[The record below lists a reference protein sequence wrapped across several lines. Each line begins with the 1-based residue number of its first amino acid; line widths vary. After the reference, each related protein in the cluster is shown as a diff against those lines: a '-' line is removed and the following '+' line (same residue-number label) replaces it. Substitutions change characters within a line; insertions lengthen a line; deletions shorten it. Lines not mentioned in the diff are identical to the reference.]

1 MVAAPLRRAE
11 RAWPPA
17 RRPPPDE
24 PMKLTKPRSS
34 PIAPLAPTTRLC
46 SVAPALGSRTSIM
59 GDQYFYVITGASGA
73 GKSTLIAALGD
84 LGYATIPEAALAVL
98 REQRKSNSKAL
109 PSVDRAAFMRAVL
122 ARSIGDYETAL
133 SLAKP
138 VFFDRGIPEWLRFL
152 DSFGDEHRQLAA
164 RCRYA
169 STIFLAEPWPEIYV
183 RDHER
188 QASFDRAARS
198 YEATVSAYSKAG
210 YDTCVIPKVSIQE
223 RVAFILAQTGL
234 VPGDSFTPMPSRD
247 TA

>member
-1 MVAAPLRRAE
+1 M
-11 RAWPPA
+11 
-17 RRPPPDE
+17 
-24 PMKLTKPRSS
+24 SH
-34 PIAPLAPTTRLC
+34 
-46 SVAPALGSRTSIM
+46 
-59 GDQYFYVITGASGA
+59 QHFYVITGASGA

-98 REQRKSNSKAL
+98 LEQRNSNSKVL
-109 PSVDRAAFMRAVL
+109 PSVDRAAFMQAVL
-122 ARSIGDYETAL
+122 ARSIGDYDMAL
-133 SLAKP
+133 SLARP

-152 DSFGDEHRQLAA
+152 DSGYNEHRQVAA

-198 YEATVSAYSKAG
+198 YEATVSAYIEAG
-210 YDTCVIPKVSIQE
+210 YDTCVIPKVSIEE
-223 RVAFILAQTGL
+223 RVAFILARTGL
-234 VPGDSFTPMPSRD
+234 VPDNSFKPMPPHG